1 MTLALVLGGGG
12 IAGIAWHTGIL
23 LGLVQSDSDPTVA
36 EVLVGTSAGATVAAQ
51 VGSGSDLAE
60 LFRRQVDAGTRGAE
74 IASPVS
80 MTDLIGKLAPIFSG
94 GYDAAECRRRLG
106 ALALAANTVEEAE
119 RHRVIAARLDGLDW
133 PDRRVDVVVVDAATG
148 ERRVFD
154 RSSGVTMVDAVAA
167 SSAVPG
173 VWPPVA
179 IGGHRYVDGGVWSVT
194 NTDLASGCDRV
205 LVLAPIVDPALG
217 VEVAGLGPD
226 VRVEVI
232 RPDAASL
239 TAFGTDV
246 LDLAVRE
253 PSARAGL
260 VQGHA
265 EADRVRDLLAG

>member
-167 SSAVPG
+167 SSAV
-173 VWPPVA
+173 
-179 IGGHRYVDGGVWSVT
+179 
-194 NTDLASGCDRV
+194 
-205 LVLAPIVDPALG
+205 
-217 VEVAGLGPD
+217 
-226 VRVEVI
+226 I

>member
-36 EVLVGTSAGATVAAQ
+36 EVLVGISAGATIAAQ

-94 GYDAAECRRRLG
+94 GYDAAERRRRLG
-106 ALALAANTVEEAE
+106 ALALAADTVEEAE

-265 EADRVRDLLAG
+265 EAHRVRELLAG